1 MAKNSVIAISFAV
14 ILLILALTIAI
25 RHQQRKSESASAIEG
40 SQVKEKVDRPR
51 RITRRASGAETEA
64 RKAGTPSV
72 EQSGEGEFHIP
83 EEVPTAQSSDDEI
96 RHFLAWLSS
105 LGNEKTTP
113 HEVQMD
119 VSDAE
124 GSAVDYDKA
133 QSMIESVI
141 WDRWKKGYETYDV
154 ERYMSAIWEDEFFY
168 TTDLG
173 TPDDPSDDAIL
184 RGGQQER
191 ESANRVFN
199 RFTEGIELN
208 LSPRSDVEFLSDTIA
223 MIKYDYEAKFR
234 QIPTP
239 ESKFEMI
246 YTSGDMVIIMEYREN
261 EENAGEW
268 RILEWFDHARK

>member
-1 MAKNSVIAISFAV
+1 MAKNSVIAIGFTI
-14 ILLILALTIAI
+14 ILLLLALTIAI
-25 RHQQRKSESASAIEG
+25 RHQQRKPESASVIEG
-40 SQVKEKVDRPR
+40 AQAKAKVDRPR
-51 RITRRASGAETEA
+51 RITRQVSRAETET
-64 RKAGTPSV
+64 RKAGASSV
-72 EQSGEGEFHIP
+72 EESGEFHVP
-83 EEVPTAQSSDDEI
+83 EEVPTAQSSDGEI

-105 LGNEKTTP
+105 LGEEKITTD
-113 HEVQMD
+113 EAQMD
-119 VSDAE
+119 ASDAE
-124 GSAVDYDKA
+124 GSAVDYDQA

-141 WDRWKKGYETYDV
+141 RDRWKKGYETYDI
-154 ERYMSAIWEDEFFY
+154 ETYMSAIWEDDFFY

-199 RFTEGIELN
+199 RFSEGIELN

-246 YTSGDMVIIMEYREN
+246 YTSGDMIIILEYREN
-261 EENAGEW
+261 REDAGEW

>member
-1 MAKNSVIAISFAV
+1 MAKNSVIAIGFAI
-14 ILLILALTIAI
+14 ILLVLALTIAI
-25 RHQQRKSESASAIEG
+25 RHEQRKPENASAIEG
-40 SQVKEKVDRPR
+40 SQAKEKGDRPR
-51 RITRRASGAETEA
+51 RIIKQPSGAKTRT

-72 EQSGEGEFHIP
+72 EEPGEFHIP

-105 LGNEKTTP
+105 LGEEEKTTTN
-113 HEVQMD
+113 EADMD
-119 VSDAE
+119 ASDAE
-124 GSAVDYDKA
+124 GNAVDYDQA

-141 WDRWKKGYETYDV
+141 RDRWKKGYETYDI
-154 ERYMSAIWEDEFFY
+154 ERYMSAIWEDNFFY

-223 MIKYDYEAKFR
+223 MVKYDYEAKFR

-239 ESKFEMI
+239 ESRFEMI
-246 YTSGDMVIIMEYREN
+246 YTSGDMVTILEYREN
-261 EENAGEW
+261 RENAGEW
-268 RILEWFDHARK
+268 RLLEWFDHARK

>member
-1 MAKNSVIAISFAV
+1 MAKNSVIAISFAI
-14 ILLILALTIAI
+14 ILLALALTIAL
-25 RHQQRKSESASAIEG
+25 RHQQRKPESASAIEV
-40 SQVKEKVDRPR
+40 SQAKEKVDRPR
-51 RITRRASGAETEA
+51 RITRQASGAGTET
-64 RKAGTPSV
+64 RKAGASSV
-72 EQSGEGEFHIP
+72 EESEGHIP
-83 EEVPTAQSSDDEI
+83 EEVPTAQSSDGEI

-105 LGNEKTTP
+105 LGEEKSTTD
-113 HEVQMD
+113 EAETD
-119 VSDAE
+119 ASDAE
-124 GSAVDYDKA
+124 GNAVDYEQA

-141 WDRWKKGYETYDV
+141 RDRWEKGYETYDIGT
-154 ERYMSAIWEDEFFY
+154 YMSAIWEDDFFY

-199 RFTEGIELN
+199 RFSEGIELN

-246 YTSGDMVIIMEYREN
+246 YTSGDMVIILECREN
-261 EENAGEW
+261 ASGADEW

>member
-1 MAKNSVIAISFAV
+1 MAKNSVIAISFAI
-14 ILLILALTIAI
+14 ILLVLALTIAI
-25 RHQQRKSESASAIEG
+25 RHEQRKPESASVIEG
-40 SQVKEKVDRPR
+40 SQAKEKVGRQR
-51 RITRRASGAETEA
+51 RITRQASGAKTRERE
-64 RKAGTPSV
+64 AGTPSV
-72 EQSGEGEFHIP
+72 EEFHIP

-96 RHFLAWLSS
+96 RHFLGWLSS
-105 LGNEKTTP
+105 LGEEKTTTDEA
-113 HEVQMD
+113 EVD
-119 VSDAE
+119 ASDAE
-124 GSAVDYDKA
+124 GNAVDYDQA

-141 WDRWKKGYETYDV
+141 RNRWKKGYETYDI
-154 ERYMSAIWEDEFFY
+154 ETYMSAIWEDDFFY

-208 LSPRSDVEFLSDTIA
+208 LSSRSDVEFLSDTIA
-223 MIKYDYEAKFR
+223 MIEYDYEAKFR
-234 QIPTP
+234 QTPTP

-246 YTSGDMVIIMEYREN
+246 YTSGDMVIILEYREN
-261 EENAGEW
+261 REDAGQW